1 MPSSL
6 ELLAPAKNA
15 EIGIEAIRHGADAI
29 YIGGPAFGAR
39 VGAGNTVQD
48 IERLAAFA
56 HRFHAKVFITL
67 NTILRDE
74 EIEDARRLAW
84 QMYEAGAD
92 ALILQ
97 DMGLLETDL
106 PPLQLHAS
114 TQSDIRTPQRARFLA
129 DVGFSQMVLARELSL
144 PEIRAIHARVGR
156 PLAAEGDPRS
166 GGAEQRLAAVARL
179 GPRDEPSPE
188 GDGWPA
194 SGMRDV
200 ELRSAIAASASTVAS
215 PQAGPLLHVP
225 ASPGDTANPPPIL
238 EFFIHGALC
247 VAFSGQCYISH
258 AHTGRSANRGE
269 CSQACRLPYNLED
282 KQGRIVAFD
291 KHLLSMKD
299 NDQSANLRALADAGI
314 RSFKIEGRLKDMAYV
329 KNTTAHYRQLLD
341 RIIEDAPQLY
351 SRASSGHCSY
361 SFTPRPEKTFNRG
374 ATHYFVNGRH
384 ADIAAF
390 DTPSFAGAAS
400 GTVTRIGPD
409 WFEVDSEEHFANG
422 DGISYLSRGRKLT
435 GLRIN
440 VAAGKRLFP
449 NEMPDD
455 PEGFKPGTEI
465 HRNRDQAFERLLE
478 KDSAERRI
486 GLIVELAETAN
497 GFALTLKD
505 EDGIEGR
512 AAVVHAKEA
521 AKNPE
526 RALAGIGE
534 SLGKFG
540 ATDFKATDVRIV
552 LAEAWFLPASA
563 INALRR
569 DAVDALVAARAAAR
583 PRLARAAP
591 IEPPAIYPERELS
604 YLANVLNSRAR
615 AFYKR
620 HGVQLIADAYEADTT
635 PGEVSLMITK
645 HCLRY
650 SHSLCP
656 KEAKGWVKGVNAEPM
671 VLVNGKER
679 LTLRFDCKE
688 CEMHV
693 VGKMKK
699 GRTIS
704 ILPVAH

>member
-1 MPSSL
+1 MPSAL

-15 EIGIEAIRHGADAI
+15 EIGIEALKHGADAV

-39 VGAGNTVQD
+39 HGAGNTVAD
-48 IERLAAFA
+48 IERLTHYA
-56 HRFHAKVFITL
+56 HRFHARIFVTL
-67 NTILRDE
+67 NTIFRDD
-74 EIEDARRLAW
+74 EIEEARRLAW

-92 ALILQ
+92 ALIVQ

-106 PPLQLHAS
+106 PPIELHAS
-114 TQSDIRTPQRARFLA
+114 TQTDIRVPERARFLA

-144 PEIRAIHARVGR
+144 PEIRAIQMKVSA
-156 PLAAEGDPRS
+156 GD
-166 GGAEQRLAAVARL
+166 A
-179 GPRDEPSPE
+179 
-188 GDGWPA
+188 
-194 SGMRDV
+194 
-200 ELRSAIAASASTVAS
+200 
-215 PQAGPLLHVP
+215 
-225 ASPGDTANPPPIL
+225 ANPAPVL

-299 NDQSANLRALADAGI
+299 NDQSTNLRALADAGI

-329 KNTTAHYRQLLD
+329 KNSTAHYRQLLD
-341 RIIEDAPQLY
+341 RIIEDAPERY
-351 SRASSGHCSY
+351 SRASSGRCSC

-374 ATHYFVNGRH
+374 ATDYFVNGRH

-400 GTVTRIGPD
+400 GTVTRLGPD
-409 WFEVDSEEHFANG
+409 WFEVDSEEQFANG
-422 DGISYLSRGRKLT
+422 DGISYLSRGRKLA

-440 VAAGKRLFP
+440 VAERTGRHQRLFP
-449 NEMPDD
+449 NEMPED
-455 PEGFKPGTEI
+455 PEGFKVGTGI

-478 KDSAERRI
+478 KESAERRI
-486 GLIVELAETAN
+486 GVAVELGETN
-497 GFALTLKD
+497 DGFVLRLTD

-512 AAVVHAKEA
+512 AEIAHAKEA
-521 AKNPE
+521 AKHPE
-526 RALAGIGE
+526 RALAGIAE

-540 ATDFKATDVRIV
+540 ATDFKATEVNVV
-552 LAEAWFLPASA
+552 LAEPWFLPAST

-569 DAVDALVAARAAAR
+569 DAVDKLVAARDVAR
-583 PRLARAAP
+583 PRPRRARP
-591 IEPPAIYPERELS
+591 VEPPAIYPERELS

-620 HGVQLIADAYEADTT
+620 HGVELIADAYEADTT
-635 PGEVSLMITK
+635 PSEVSLMITK

-656 KEAKGWVKGVNAEPM
+656 KEAKGWVTGVNAEAM
-671 VLVNGKER
+671 TLVNGKER
-679 LTLRFDCKE
+679 LVLRFDCKK

>member
-1 MPSSL
+1 LLATSAL
-6 ELLAPAKNA
+6 ELLAPARNA
-15 EIGIEAIRHGADAI
+15 EIAIEAIRHGADAV

-39 VGAGNTVQD
+39 HDAGNSVAD
-48 IERLAAFA
+48 IERLAAYA
-56 HRFHAKVFITL
+56 HRFHAKIFVTL
-67 NTILRDE
+67 NTIFHDD
-74 EIEDARRLAW
+74 EIEQARRLAW
-84 QMYEAGAD
+84 QVYEAGAD
-92 ALILQ
+92 ALIVQ
-97 DMGLLETDL
+97 DMGLLEVDL
-106 PPLQLHAS
+106 PPIQLHAS
-114 TQSDIRTPQRARFLA
+114 TQTDIRTPQKAKFLA
-129 DVGFSQMVLARELSL
+129 DAGFSQMVLARELSL
-144 PEIRAIHARVGR
+144 PEIRAIHAKVG
-156 PLAAEGDPRS
+156 D
-166 GGAEQRLAAVARL
+166 
-179 GPRDEPSPE
+179 
-188 GDGWPA
+188 
-194 SGMRDV
+194 
-200 ELRSAIAASASTVAS
+200 
-215 PQAGPLLHVP
+215 
-225 ASPGDTANPPPIL
+225 GDTAPIL

-314 RSFKIEGRLKDMAYV
+314 RSFKIEGRLKDVAYV

-341 RIIEDAPQLY
+341 RIIEESPQQY
-351 SRASSGHCSY
+351 SRASSGQCSFT
-361 SFTPRPEKTFNRG
+361 FTPRPEKTFNRG
-374 ATHYFVNGRH
+374 ATDYFVNGRN
-384 ADIAAF
+384 AGIAAF

-409 WFEVDSEEHFANG
+409 WFEVDSEEEFANG
-422 DGISYLSRGRKLT
+422 DGISYLSRGRKLA

-440 VAAGKRLFP
+440 VAERVRQHQRLFP

-455 PEGFKPGTEI
+455 PEGFKPGIEI

-478 KDSAERRI
+478 KESAARHI
-486 GLIVELAETAN
+486 GVLVELAETSD

-505 EDGIEGR
+505 EDGIEACATIAHG
-512 AAVVHAKEA
+512 KEP

-526 RALAGIGE
+526 RALAAVGE
-534 SLGKFG
+534 SLGKLG
-540 ATDFKATDVRIV
+540 ATDFKATGVNV
-552 LAEAWFLPASA
+552 ALAQAWFLPAST

-569 DAVDALVAARAAAR
+569 DAVEKLIAAREAAR
-583 PRLARAAP
+583 PRPRRAP
-591 IEPPAIYPERELS
+591 PLEPPAIYPERELS

-615 AFYKR
+615 SFYKR
-620 HGVQLIADAYEADTT
+620 HGVEMIADAYEADTT

-679 LTLRFDCKE
+679 LTLRFDCKA

-699 GRTIS
+699 HRRIS
-704 ILPVAH
+704 IVPVPGH